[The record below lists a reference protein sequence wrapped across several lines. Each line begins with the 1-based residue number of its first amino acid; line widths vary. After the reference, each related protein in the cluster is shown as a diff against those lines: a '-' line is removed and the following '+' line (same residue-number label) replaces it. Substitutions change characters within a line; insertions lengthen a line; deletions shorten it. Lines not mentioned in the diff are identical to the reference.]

1 MLQPVI
7 EPLVYAIGEFIGF
20 IIFYNTGAIVIRI
33 FTFGKTK
40 FPIFGPGIGKE
51 NPLPK
56 VKYGIIC
63 YLSGIAFY
71 VLLISILIIILKN
84 ITS

>member
-1 MLQPVI
+1 MLSPVI
-7 EPLVYAIGEFIGF
+7 EPLVCAVGEFIGF
-20 IIFYNTGAIVIRI
+20 IIFYNTGAILIRI

-51 NPLPK
+51 KPMLKP
-56 VKYGIIC
+56 KYGFVIS
-63 YLSGIAFY
+63 LSGFIFY
-71 VLLISILIIILKN
+71 ILIFSLFIIALRN

>member
-7 EPLVYAIGEFIGF
+7 EPFVYAIGEFIGF
-20 IIFYNTGAIVIRI
+20 IIFYNTGAILIRI

-40 FPIFGPGIGKE
+40 FPIFGLGIRKE
-51 NPLPK
+51 NPMPK
-56 VKYGIIC
+56 PKYGFVISLLGFI
-63 YLSGIAFY
+63 FY
-71 VLLISILIIILKN
+71 ILIISIFIIVLRN